1 MPKVEKGNSFY
12 VCLFILRNM
21 LNIILCGAPGSGKG
35 TQSDFIVNKYH
46 LNHLSTG
53 DVLRAEIK
61 SGSQLGQEID
71 ALISKGNLVP
81 DDKMYGVIDHYI
93 SHLPTDSEGMIF
105 DGYPRTL
112 AQAES
117 LTQLL
122 ANRQMEAI
130 MIELVVD
137 EQSLINRL
145 LERGKVSGRADDNLE
160 TIQKRLS
167 VYHAQT
173 EDVAKYY
180 LRNGNYFAV
189 NGNMSIEEV
198 FMQIEQIIQ
207 LKTKA

>member
-1 MPKVEKGNSFY
+1 
-12 VCLFILRNM
+12 M

-35 TQSDFIVNKYH
+35 TQSGFIVDKFH

-61 SGSQLGQEID
+61 SGSKLGQEID

-81 DDKMYGVIDHYI
+81 DDMMYGVIDHYI
-93 SHLPTDSEGMIF
+93 AHLSKDCKGIIF
-105 DGYPRTL
+105 DGYPRTV

-122 ANRQMEAI
+122 RVHQMDAI

-137 EQSLINRL
+137 EHSLVERL

-167 VYHAQT
+167 VYHDQT
-173 EDVAKYY
+173 ESVAKFY
-180 LRNGNYFAV
+180 LHKGNYFAV
-189 NGNMSIEEV
+189 NGNHSVEDV
-198 FMQIEQIIQ
+198 FMQIERIIELQ
-207 LKTKA
+207 TR